1 MDFRIR
7 IPKEFTK
14 NLNTKGDLLL
24 FASKFGF
31 IKATLFVFFN
41 LLSNTSNICA
51 KVYKTIRYIWCYINF
66 VK

>member
-1 MDFRIR
+1 MDVRIR

-14 NLNTKGDLLL
+14 NLNTKGDSL

-41 LLSNTSNICA
+41 LLSNTSNICS
-51 KVYKTIRYIWCYINF
+51 KVYKTIRYIWFYINF